1 MITEKISM
9 KVRWAHEAVAEQMAG
24 EYCQNITKD
33 TDNTFGTLD
42 GLTDTF
48 RLEIA
53 DRVRLWASRVYS
65 AHNVKFRPCLF
76 RDACHYSIKTRLLND
91 AALREK
97 LASIRAAQKAAIAA
111 S

>member
-9 KVRWAHEAVAEQMAG
+9 KVRWAHEAVAGQIAE
-24 EYCQNITKD
+24 EYCRNIMKD

-42 GLTDTF
+42 GLVAAF
-48 RLEIA
+48 SIGIA
-53 DRVRLWASRVYS
+53 ERVRERAAAFYRV
-65 AHNVKFRPCLF
+65 HKLKFRKDMF
-76 RDACHYSIKTRLLND
+76 RDYAHTLIRLRLIGD
-91 AALREK
+91 SALREK